1 MNNAL
6 LKHKPKDATAAEF
19 MKAFANAQYVLTPI
33 YALLDELITS
43 NNRIKK
49 DDFTC
54 PNHYAQL
61 AYQAGENN
69 AYAFV
74 RSLLA
79 DVCKE

>member
-1 MNNAL
+1 MNNLL
-6 LKHKPKDATAAEF
+6 LKHKPKDSSGEEYK
-19 MKAFANAQYVLTPI
+19 KAFANASYVLTPL
-33 YALLDELITS
+33 YLLLDELITS
-43 NNRIKK
+43 NNKVKK
-49 DDFTC
+49 EDFDC